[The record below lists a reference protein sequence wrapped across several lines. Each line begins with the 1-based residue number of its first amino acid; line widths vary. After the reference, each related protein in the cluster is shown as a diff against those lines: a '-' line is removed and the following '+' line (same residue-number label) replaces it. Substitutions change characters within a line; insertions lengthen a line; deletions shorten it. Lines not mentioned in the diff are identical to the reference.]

1 MAKRELSREELF
13 ALVWERPTREIAKEL
28 GISDVAVGKLCEK
41 LQVPKP
47 PRGYWARVEAG
58 QTPRR
63 PALKAF
69 REELEAKRKSAF
81 QARTVGH
88 FTELQ
93 SKFLNEALEELRKR
107 GIEHQVDT
115 SRLKHISGLDQDI
128 AAQVLLL
135 IQGQA
140 QKWAESGRVD
150 VKWGT
155 SVRASIGK
163 LVERLMPLARPQL
176 LAFETEGE
184 RHSFSAAGPIVFVRW
199 TAELQA
205 RIATLSR
212 IARDQNLSHVVQPL
226 SAADHAWSS
235 THLYQPEAEF
245 IPNSYLCISSDT
257 AWIEWYRRSWREE
270 NPPERQSTSKIKLR
284 DVMPIDFLDGEGGK
298 VLPPAISEAKVKPY
312 LARLQALD
320 EAERIFEMITN
331 AAYALDRSVPNETL
345 AMADR
350 IWFGSERPFQAAREA
365 FAHIETDLERWEQ
378 QIEAERS
385 QLAQAVLGVR
395 PGDIVAAQQNGALA
409 RISAESISLYSTEK
423 HVTFVVS
430 GRRFRKDG
438 TLGKISE
445 TISFTLE
452 RAVADAISLLS

>member
-1 MAKRELSREELF
+1 MANRELSREELF

-69 REELEAKRKSAF
+69 REELEAKRKSAL
-81 QARTVGH
+81 QARTAGH

-93 SKFLNEALEELRKR
+93 SKFLDAALEELRKR
-107 GIEHQVDT
+107 GVDSPVET
-115 SRLKHISGLDQDI
+115 TRLKHISSLDQDV

-155 SVRASIGK
+155 SVRTSIAK

-176 LAFETEGE
+176 LAFETEGK

-205 RIATLSR
+205 RIATLAQ

-226 SAADHAWSS
+226 STADHAWSS
-235 THLYQPEAEF
+235 THLYQPESDF
-245 IPNSYLCISSDT
+245 ILNSYLCISPDA
-257 AWIEWYRRSWREE
+257 AWIEWYRRSWREDD
-270 NPPERQSTSKIKLR
+270 PPERHSTSRIKLR
-284 DVMPIDFLDGEGGK
+284 DVMPIDFLDGEVEK
-298 VLPPAISEAKVKPY
+298 VLPPGISEAKVKPY

-320 EAERIFEMITN
+320 EAERILEMLTH

-350 IWFGSERPFQAAREA
+350 IWFGSERPFRAAREA
-365 FAHIETDLERWEQ
+365 FFHIESDLERWEQ

-385 QLAQAVLGVR
+385 QLAQAVLGIR
-395 PGDIVAAQQNGALA
+395 PGDIVASQQNGVLT
-409 RISAESISLYSTEK
+409 RILAESISLYSTEK
-423 HVTFVVS
+423 RVTFVIS

-438 TLGKISE
+438 TLGKISD
-445 TISFTLE
+445 TLSFGLE
-452 RAVADAISLLS
+452 RAVRDGK

>member
-1 MAKRELSREELF
+1 MARRELSREELF
-13 ALVWERPTREIAKEL
+13 ALVWERPTSEIANEL

-47 PRGYWARVEAG
+47 PRGYWARVVAG
-58 QTPRR
+58 QAPRR

-69 REELEAKRKSAF
+69 REEMEAKRKSAL
-81 QARTVGH
+81 QAHTAGH

-93 SKFLNEALEELRKR
+93 SKFLSAALDELRER
-107 GIEHQVDT
+107 GIEHQVDIT
-115 SRLKHISGLDQDI
+115 RLKHISSLDQDV
-128 AAQVLLL
+128 AAQALLL

-140 QKWAESGRVD
+140 QKWAESGRVA
-150 VKWGT
+150 VRWGT

-176 LAFETEGE
+176 LAFETEGK
-184 RHSFSAAGPIVFVRW
+184 RHSFSAPGPIVFVRW
-199 TAELQA
+199 TAELQT
-205 RIATLSR
+205 RIATLAR

-235 THLYQPEAEF
+235 THLYQPESDF
-245 IPNSYLCISSDT
+245 ILNSYLCISSDT

-270 NPPERQSTSKIKLR
+270 NPPERHATGKIKLR
-284 DVMPIDFLDGEGGK
+284 DVMPIDFLDGEEDK
-298 VLPPAISEAKVKPY
+298 VLPPALSEAKVKPY
-312 LARLQALD
+312 LSRLQALE

-331 AAYALDRSVPNETL
+331 AAFALDRSVPNEIL

-350 IWFGSERPFQAAREA
+350 IWFGPERPFQAAREA

-395 PGDIVAAQQNGALA
+395 PGDIVAAQQNGAFT
-409 RISAESISLYSTEK
+409 RISAESISLYSTENR
-423 HVTFVVS
+423 VTFVVS

-445 TISFTLE
+445 TISFTQD
-452 RAVADAISLLS
+452 RAVGDGN

>member
-1 MAKRELSREELF
+1 MAKRDLSREELF

-69 REELEAKRKSAF
+69 REELEARRKSAL
-81 QARTVGH
+81 QARTAGH

-93 SKFLNEALEELRKR
+93 SKFLNAALEELRKR
-107 GIEHQVDT
+107 GVDCPVDT
-115 SRLKHISGLDQDI
+115 TRIKHISNLDQDV
-128 AAQVLLL
+128 AAQALLL

-140 QKWAESGRVD
+140 QKWAEGGRVD

-176 LAFETEGE
+176 LAFETEGK

-205 RIATLSR
+205 RIATLAR

-235 THLYQPEAEF
+235 THLYRPESDF
-245 IPNSYLCISSDT
+245 ILNSYLCISPDV
-257 AWIEWYRRSWREE
+257 AWIEWYRRSWREDD
-270 NPPERQSTSKIKLR
+270 PPERHSTSRIKLR
-284 DVMPIDFLDGEGGK
+284 DVMPIDFLDGEVEK
-298 VLPPAISEAKVKPY
+298 VLPPGISAAKVKPY

-320 EAERIFEMITN
+320 EAERIFEMLTN

-350 IWFGSERPFQAAREA
+350 IWFGSERPFRAAREA

-395 PGDIVAAQQNGALA
+395 PGDIVTSHQHGTLT
-409 RISAESISLYSTEK
+409 RISAESISLYSTEN

-438 TLGKISE
+438 TLGKI
-445 TISFTLE
+445 TDTMSFVMD
-452 RAVADAISLLS
+452 RGGGDDRR

>member
-1 MAKRELSREELF
+1 MAKRDMSREELF
-13 ALVWERPTREIAKEL
+13 ALVWERPTSEIAIEL

-47 PRGYWARVEAG
+47 PRGYWARVVAG
-58 QTPRR
+58 HAPRR

-69 REELEAKRKSAF
+69 REELEAKRKSAL
-81 QARTVGH
+81 QARTAGH

-93 SKFLNEALEELRKR
+93 SKFLNEALDELRNR
-107 GIEHQVDT
+107 GIEHQIDT
-115 SRLKHISGLDQDI
+115 SRLKHISSLDQDV
-128 AAQVLLL
+128 AAQALLL

-140 QKWAESGRVD
+140 QKWAESGRVA

-155 SVRASIGK
+155 SVKASIGK

-176 LAFETEGE
+176 LAFETEGK

-199 TAELQA
+199 TAELQT
-205 RIATLSR
+205 RIATLAR
-212 IARDQNLSHVVQPL
+212 ITRDQNLSHVVQPL
-226 SAADHAWSS
+226 SVADHAWSS
-235 THLYQPEAEF
+235 THLYQPESDF
-245 IPNSYLCISSDT
+245 ILNSYLCISSDT

-270 NPPERQSTSKIKLR
+270 NPPERHSTNKFKLR
-284 DVMPIDFLDGEGGK
+284 DVMPIDLLDEEEEK
-298 VLPPAISEAKVKPY
+298 VLAPAISEARVKPY
-312 LARLQALD
+312 QSRLQALD
-320 EAERIFEMITN
+320 EAERIYEMITN
-331 AAYALDRSVPNETL
+331 AAYALDRSVPNDML

-350 IWFGSERPFQAAREA
+350 IWFGADRPFQAAREA

-378 QIEAERS
+378 QLETERS

-395 PGDIVAAQQNGALA
+395 PGDIVASQQNGAFV
-409 RISAESISLYSTEK
+409 RISAESVSLYFTEK
-423 HVTFVVS
+423 RVTFVVS

-445 TISFTLE
+445 TMSFAMDRKDE
-452 RAVADAISLLS
+452 QGG

>member
-1 MAKRELSREELF
+1 MATRELSREELF
-13 ALVWERPTREIAKEL
+13 ALVWERPTSEIAKDL

-69 REELEAKRKSAF
+69 REELEAKRKGAL
-81 QARTVGH
+81 QARTAGH

-93 SKFLNEALEELRKR
+93 SKFLNAALDELRKR
-107 GIEHQVDT
+107 GVDYPVET
-115 SRLKHISGLDQDI
+115 TRLKHISSFDQDV
-128 AAQVLLL
+128 AAQALLL

-155 SVRASIGK
+155 SVRTSIAK

-176 LAFETEGE
+176 LAFETEGK
-184 RHSFSAAGPIVFVRW
+184 RHSFSAAGPIVLVRW
-199 TAELQA
+199 TAELQS
-205 RIATLSR
+205 RIATLAR
-212 IARDQNLSHVVQPL
+212 IARDQNLSYVVQPL

-235 THLYQPEAEF
+235 THLYQPESDF
-245 IPNSYLCISSDT
+245 ILNSYLCISPVS
-257 AWIEWYRRSWREE
+257 AWVEWYRRSWREDD
-270 NPPERQSTSKIKLR
+270 PPERHATSRIKLR
-284 DVMPIDFLDGEGGK
+284 DVMPIDFLDGDMDK
-298 VLPPAISEAKVKPY
+298 VQSPGISEAKVKPY

-320 EAERIFEMITN
+320 EAERIFEMLTR
-331 AAYALDRSVPNETL
+331 AAYAFERSVPDETL

-350 IWFGSERPFQAAREA
+350 IWFGAERPFRAAREA

-395 PGDIVAAQQNGALA
+395 PGDIVASQQNGVLT
-409 RISAESISLYSTEK
+409 RISAESISLYSTENR
-423 HVTFVVS
+423 VTFVVS

-438 TLGKISE
+438 TLGKISD
-445 TISFTLE
+445 TMSFVMD
-452 RAVADAISLLS
+452 RGGGDDRR

>member
-1 MAKRELSREELF
+1 MAKRDLSREELF
-13 ALVWERPTREIAKEL
+13 ALVWERPTSEIATEL

-69 REELEAKRKSAF
+69 REELEEKRKSRI
-81 QARTVGH
+81 QARTAGQ

-93 SKFLNEALEELRKR
+93 LKFVNAALDELRKR
-107 GIEHQVDT
+107 GVEHHVDT
-115 SRLKHISGLDQDI
+115 SRLKHVLHLDQDV

-135 IQGQA
+135 IQSQA
-140 QKWAESGRVD
+140 QKWAQNGRVD
-150 VKWGT
+150 VNWGPSVRT
-155 SVRASIGK
+155 SVGK

-176 LAFETEGE
+176 LTFETEGK
-184 RHSFSAAGPIVFVRW
+184 RHSFSAPGPVVFVQW
-199 TAELQA
+199 TSELQT
-205 RIATLSR
+205 RIATLAA

-235 THLYQPEAEF
+235 NHLYQPEADF
-245 IPNSYLCISSDT
+245 IVNSYLCISPEA

-270 NPPERQSTSKIKLR
+270 NQPERHSTSKIKLR
-284 DVMPIDFLDGEGGK
+284 DVMPIDFLDGEEDR
-298 VLPPAISEAKVKPY
+298 VLPPAIAEAKVKPY
-312 LARLQALD
+312 QARLQALD
-320 EAERIFEMITN
+320 EAERIHEMITN
-331 AAYALDRSVPNETL
+331 AAYAMDRSVPDEVL

-350 IWFGSERPFQAAREA
+350 IWFGAERPFRAARDA

-395 PGDIVAAQQNGALA
+395 PGDIIASQHNGAFV
-409 RISAESISLYSTEK
+409 RISAESVSLYSTDK
-423 HVTFVVS
+423 HVTFLLS

-438 TLGKISE
+438 TLGKMNE
-445 TISFTLE
+445 TMSFVVDRVQNDE
-452 RAVADAISLLS
+452 SQR

>member
-1 MAKRELSREELF
+1 MARRELSREELF
-13 ALVWERPTREIAKEL
+13 ALVWERPTSEIANEL

-69 REELEAKRKSAF
+69 REELEAKRKSAL
-81 QARTVGH
+81 QARTAGH

-93 SKFLNEALEELRKR
+93 SKFLNAALEELRKR

-115 SRLKHISGLDQDI
+115 SRLKHISNLDQDI
-128 AAQVLLL
+128 AAQTLLL

-140 QKWAESGRVD
+140 QKWAESGRVA

-163 LVERLMPLARPQL
+163 LVERLMPLARAQL
-176 LAFETEGE
+176 LAFETEGK

-199 TAELQA
+199 TAELQT
-205 RIATLSR
+205 RIATLAR
-212 IARDQNLSHVVQPL
+212 IARDQNLSHLVQPL

-235 THLYQPEAEF
+235 THLYQPESDF
-245 IPNSYLCISSDT
+245 ILNSYLCISSDT
-257 AWIEWYRRSWREE
+257 AWIEWYRRSWRDE
-270 NPPERQSTSKIKLR
+270 NPPERHFTSKIKLR
-284 DVMPIDFLDGEGGK
+284 DVMPIDFLDGEGDK

-331 AAYALDRSVPNETL
+331 AAYALDRSVPKETL

-350 IWFGSERPFQAAREA
+350 IWFGAERPFQVAREA

-378 QIEAERS
+378 QIEVERS

-395 PGDIVAAQQNGALA
+395 PGDIVASQQNGALT
-409 RISAESISLYSTEK
+409 RISAKSISLYSTEK

-438 TLGKISE
+438 TLGKI
-445 TISFTLE
+445 TDTVNFTLD
-452 RAVADAISLLS
+452 RAAGDRT